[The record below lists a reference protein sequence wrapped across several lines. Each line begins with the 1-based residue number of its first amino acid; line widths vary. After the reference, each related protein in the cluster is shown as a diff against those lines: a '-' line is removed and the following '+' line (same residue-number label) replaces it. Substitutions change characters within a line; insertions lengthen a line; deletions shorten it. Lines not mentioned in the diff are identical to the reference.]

1 MKDFD
6 DIEKMQTLWQK
17 MSDWMTTYM
26 KSFYSPE
33 DAKKA
38 KSHLE
43 IKSAKTIF
51 FDDAQIVDGI
61 ILKEKHTWKVTH
73 NCQELAKHLKLNE
86 HDIMLAKMIGLF
98 HDVGRFYQFTVYR
111 TFNDALSENHAKL
124 GLKVI
129 SDLPFMK
136 ELSSNDLNTLC
147 FAIGNHNAKTIEH
160 TDNKRYLAFAKLIR
174 DADKIDIYRVLKPFL
189 GPTDGTG
196 CSPDF
201 VDLFVE
207 GKQCD
212 YTKMRTQDDRKL
224 VRLMWV
230 YDINYAWSLKQI
242 MKENYIEDIISNLL
256 QDEKMM
262 HGINRLRANIKQ
274 KSVSHDMWEG

>member
-1 MKDFD
+1 MN
-6 DIEKMQTLWQK
+6 DIVKMQELWQE
-17 MSDWMTTYM
+17 MSSWMSTYM

-33 DAKKA
+33 AAKTA
-38 KSHLE
+38 KSHSHLE
-43 IKSAKTIF
+43 IKSAATIF

-61 ILKEKHTWKVTH
+61 ILKEKHTWMVVK
-73 NCQELAKHLKLNE
+73 NCERLANHLNLNE
-86 HDIMLAKMIGLF
+86 HDKILAQMIGLF

-129 SDLPFMK
+129 KDLPFMEK
-136 ELSSNDLNTLC
+136 LSPDDLATLK
-147 FAIGNHNAKTIEH
+147 FAIANHNAREIST
-160 TDNKRYLAFAKLIR
+160 TDNKRFLSFAKLIR

-196 CSPDF
+196 CSADF
-201 VDLFVE
+201 VDLFVA

-230 YDINYAWSLKQI
+230 YDVYFSWSLEQIVKQ
-242 MKENYIEDIISNLL
+242 NYIEDIIKNLVH
-256 QDEKMM
+256 DEKMLQ
-262 HGINRLRANIKQ
+262 GIERLRNYMQ
-274 KSVSHDMWEG
+274 KKLQTKDIWQD

>member
-1 MKDFD
+1 MQ
-6 DIEKMQTLWQK
+6 DIEQMQALWEE
-17 MSDWMTTYM
+17 MRSWMNTYM

-33 DAKKA
+33 AAKTA
-38 KSHLE
+38 KSHLD
-43 IKSAKTIF
+43 IKSGQTIF

-61 ILKEKHTWKVTH
+61 ILKEKHTWHVVS
-73 NCQELAKHLKLNE
+73 NCQKLAQHLKLNE
-86 HDIMLAKMIGLF
+86 HDTILARMIGLF

-129 SDLPFMK
+129 KDLPFMEK
-136 ELSSNDLNTLC
+136 LSSEDLAILK
-147 FAIGNHNAKTIEH
+147 FAIGNHNAKAIEA
-160 TDNKRYLAFAKLIR
+160 TDDKRKLSFAKLIR

-201 VDLFVE
+201 IDLFIE

-230 YDINYAWSLKQI
+230 YDIYFAYSLQQI
-242 MKENYIEDIISNLL
+242 VAQNYIEDIIANLVH
-256 QDEKMM
+256 DEKMM
-262 HGINRLRANIKQ
+262 LGISRLRQYIEAKL
-274 KSVSHDMWEG
+274 KSVDTWEA

>member
-1 MKDFD
+1 MMN
-6 DIEKMQTLWQK
+6 DIAKMQELWQE
-17 MSDWMTTYM
+17 MSSWMTTYM

-33 DAKKA
+33 AAKTA

-61 ILKEKHTWKVTH
+61 ILKEKHTWKVVK
-73 NCQELAKHLKLNE
+73 NCENLAKHLNLNE
-86 HDIMLAKMIGLF
+86 HDSLLAKMIGLF

-129 SDLPFMK
+129 KDLPFMAK
-136 ELSSNDLNTLC
+136 LDEEDLATLK
-147 FAIGNHNAKTIEH
+147 FAIGNHNAKEIEPTENQRH
-160 TDNKRYLAFAKLIR
+160 LAFAKLIR

-201 VDLFVE
+201 VDLFVA

-230 YDINYAWSLKQI
+230 YDVYFAWSLQQIVKQ
-242 MKENYIEDIISNLL
+242 NYIEDIINNLV

-262 HGINRLRANIKQ
+262 QGITRLRNYIQEKLQ
-274 KSVSHDMWEG
+274 TKDIWQG

>member
-1 MKDFD
+1 MN
-6 DIEKMQTLWQK
+6 DIVKMQELWQE
-17 MSDWMTTYM
+17 MSSWMTTYM

-33 DAKKA
+33 AAKTA

-43 IKSAKTIF
+43 IKSAATIF

-61 ILKEKHTWKVTH
+61 ILKEKHTWMVVK
-73 NCQELAKHLKLNE
+73 NCERLANHLNLNE
-86 HDIMLAKMIGLF
+86 HDKILAQMIGLF

-129 SDLPFMK
+129 KDLLFMEK
-136 ELSSNDLNTLC
+136 LSPDDFATLK
-147 FAIGNHNAKTIEH
+147 FAIANHNAREIAT
-160 TDNKRYLAFAKLIR
+160 TDNKRFLSFAKLIR

-196 CSPDF
+196 CSEDF
-201 VDLFVE
+201 IDLFVA

-230 YDINYAWSLKQI
+230 YDIYFSWSLEQIVKQ
-242 MKENYIEDIISNLL
+242 NYIEDIIKNLVH
-256 QDEKMM
+256 DEKMLQ
-262 HGINRLRANIKQ
+262 GIDRLRNYMQ
-274 KSVSHDMWEG
+274 KKLQTKDIWQD

>member
-1 MKDFD
+1 MYDVAH
-6 DIEKMQTLWQK
+6 MQALWEE
-17 MSDWMTTYM
+17 MRNWMNTYM

-33 DAKKA
+33 AAKTA

-43 IKSAKTIF
+43 IKSAQTIF

-61 ILKEKHTWKVTH
+61 ILKEKHTWMVVS
-73 NCQELAKHLKLNE
+73 NCQKLAQHLQLNE
-86 HDIMLAKMIGLF
+86 HDTILARMIGLF

-129 SDLPFMK
+129 KDLPFMEKLAK
-136 ELSSNDLNTLC
+136 EDLEILK
-147 FAIGNHNAKTIEH
+147 FAIGNHNAKQIEA
-160 TDNKRYLAFAKLIR
+160 TDDKRKLAFAKLIR

-189 GPTDGTG
+189 GPTDGSG

-201 VDLFVE
+201 IDLFIE

-230 YDINYAWSLKQI
+230 YDIYFAYSLQQI
-242 MKENYIEDIISNLL
+242 MNQNYIEDIIDNLAH
-256 QDEKMM
+256 DDKMM
-262 HGINRLRANIKQ
+262 LGINRLRQYIENKL
-274 KSVSHDMWEG
+274 KTTDTWEG

>member
-1 MKDFD
+1 MN
-6 DIEKMQTLWQK
+6 DIVKMQELWQE
-17 MSDWMTTYM
+17 MSSWMTTYM

-33 DAKKA
+33 AAKTA

-43 IKSAKTIF
+43 IKSAATIF

-61 ILKEKHTWKVTH
+61 ILKEKHTWMVVK
-73 NCQELAKHLKLNE
+73 NCERLANHLNLNE
-86 HDIMLAKMIGLF
+86 HDKILAQMIGLF

-129 SDLPFMK
+129 KDLPFMEK
-136 ELSSNDLNTLC
+136 LSPDDFATLK
-147 FAIGNHNAKTIEH
+147 FAIANHNAREIAT
-160 TDNKRYLAFAKLIR
+160 TDNKRFLSFAKLIR

-196 CSPDF
+196 CSEDF
-201 VDLFVE
+201 IDLFVA

-230 YDINYAWSLKQI
+230 YDIYFSWSLEQIVKQ
-242 MKENYIEDIISNLL
+242 NYIEDIIKNLVH
-256 QDEKMM
+256 DEKMLQ
-262 HGINRLRANIKQ
+262 GIERLRNYMQ
-274 KSVSHDMWEG
+274 KKLQTKDIWQD

>member
-1 MKDFD
+1 MSNYDS
-6 DIEKMQTLWQK
+6 ITMQELWQE
-17 MSDWMTTYM
+17 MSSWMTTYM

-33 DAKKA
+33 AAKQA

-61 ILKEKHTWKVTH
+61 ILKEQHTWKVVQ
-73 NCQELAKHLKLNE
+73 NCERLAKHLQLDE
-86 HDIMLAKMIGLF
+86 HDSLLAKMIGLF

-129 SDLPFMK
+129 KDLPFMK
-136 ELSSNDLNTLC
+136 KLSQEDLATLK
-147 FAIGNHNAKTIEH
+147 FAIGNHNAKVIAT
-160 TDNKRYLAFAKLIR
+160 TDNKRHLAFAKLIR

-189 GPTDGTG
+189 GPTDGSG

-201 VDLFVE
+201 VELFVA

-230 YDINYAWSLKQI
+230 YDIYFAWSLQQI
-242 MKENYIEDIISNLL
+242 MQQHYIEDIIANLVH
-256 QDEKMM
+256 DEKMM
-262 HGINRLRANIKQ
+262 LGINRLRQYIQEKLQ
-274 KSVSHDMWEG
+274 SEDIWQG

>member
-1 MKDFD
+1 MN
-6 DIEKMQTLWQK
+6 DIVKMQELWQE
-17 MSDWMTTYM
+17 MSSWMTTYM

-33 DAKKA
+33 AAKTA

-43 IKSAKTIF
+43 IKSAATIF

-61 ILKEKHTWKVTH
+61 ILKEKHTWMVVK
-73 NCQELAKHLKLNE
+73 NCERLANHLNLNE
-86 HDIMLAKMIGLF
+86 HDKILAQMIGLF

-129 SDLPFMK
+129 KDLPFMEK
-136 ELSSNDLNTLC
+136 LSPDDFATLK
-147 FAIGNHNAKTIEH
+147 FAIANHNAREIAT
-160 TDNKRYLAFAKLIR
+160 TDNKRFLSFAKLIR

-196 CSPDF
+196 CSEDF
-201 VDLFVE
+201 IDLFVA

-230 YDINYAWSLKQI
+230 YDIYFSWSLEQIVKQ
-242 MKENYIEDIISNLL
+242 NYIEDIIKNLVH
-256 QDEKMM
+256 DEKMLQ
-262 HGINRLRANIKQ
+262 GIDRLRNYMQ
-274 KSVSHDMWEG
+274 KKLQTKDIWQD

>member
-1 MKDFD
+1 MN
-6 DIEKMQTLWQK
+6 DIVKMQELWQE
-17 MSDWMTTYM
+17 MSSWMTTYM

-33 DAKKA
+33 AAKTA

-43 IKSAKTIF
+43 IKSAATIF

-61 ILKEKHTWKVTH
+61 ILKEKHTWMVVK
-73 NCQELAKHLKLNE
+73 NCERLANHLNLNE
-86 HDIMLAKMIGLF
+86 HDKILAQMIGLF

-129 SDLPFMK
+129 KDLPFMEK
-136 ELSSNDLNTLC
+136 LSSDDFATLK
-147 FAIGNHNAKTIEH
+147 FAIANHNAREIAT
-160 TDNKRYLAFAKLIR
+160 TDNKRFLSFAKLIR

-196 CSPDF
+196 CSEDF
-201 VDLFVE
+201 IDLFVA

-230 YDINYAWSLKQI
+230 YDIYFSWSLEQIVKQ
-242 MKENYIEDIISNLL
+242 NYIEDIIKNLVH
-256 QDEKMM
+256 DEKMLQ
-262 HGINRLRANIKQ
+262 GIDRLRNYMQ
-274 KSVSHDMWEG
+274 KKLQTKDIWQD

>member
-1 MKDFD
+1 MSNYDLMM
-6 DIEKMQTLWQK
+6 MQELWQE
-17 MSDWMTTYM
+17 MSSWMTTYM
-26 KSFYSPE
+26 KSFYSPKA
-33 DAKKA
+33 AKQV

-43 IKSAKTIF
+43 IKSTKTIF

-61 ILKEKHTWKVTH
+61 ILKEQHTWKVVQ
-73 NCQELAKHLKLNE
+73 NCEHLAKYLQLDE
-86 HDIMLAKMIGLF
+86 HDSLLAKMIGLF

-129 SDLPFMK
+129 KDLPFMEK
-136 ELSSNDLNTLC
+136 LSQEDLATLK
-147 FAIGNHNAKTIEH
+147 FAIGNHNAKEIAT
-160 TDNKRYLAFAKLIR
+160 TKNKRHLAFAKLIR
-174 DADKIDIYRVLKPFL
+174 DADKIDIYRVLNPFL
-189 GPTDGTG
+189 GPTDGSG

-201 VDLFVE
+201 VELFVA

-230 YDINYAWSLKQI
+230 YDIYFAWSLQQIIKQH
-242 MKENYIEDIISNLL
+242 YIEDIIANLVH
-256 QDEKMM
+256 DEKMM
-262 HGINRLRANIKQ
+262 LGINRLRQYIQEKLQ
-274 KSVSHDMWEG
+274 SKDIWQG

>member
-1 MKDFD
+1 MMN
-6 DIEKMQTLWQK
+6 DIAKMQELWQE
-17 MSDWMTTYM
+17 MSSWMTTYM

-33 DAKKA
+33 AAKTA

-61 ILKEKHTWKVTH
+61 ILKEKHTWKVVK
-73 NCQELAKHLKLNE
+73 NCENLAKHLNLNE
-86 HDIMLAKMIGLF
+86 HDSLLAKMIGLF

-129 SDLPFMK
+129 KDLPFIAK
-136 ELSSNDLNTLC
+136 LDEEDLATLK
-147 FAIGNHNAKTIEH
+147 FAIGNHNAKEIAPTENQRH
-160 TDNKRYLAFAKLIR
+160 LAFAKLIR

-201 VDLFVE
+201 VDLFVA

-230 YDINYAWSLKQI
+230 YDVYFAWSLQQI
-242 MKENYIEDIISNLL
+242 VDYIEDIINNLV

-262 HGINRLRANIKQ
+262 QGITRLRNYIQEKLQ
-274 KSVSHDMWEG
+274 TKDIWQG

>member
-1 MKDFD
+1 MD
-6 DIEKMQTLWQK
+6 MQELWQE
-17 MSDWMTTYM
+17 MSSWMTTYM

-38 KSHLE
+38 RSHLE

-61 ILKEKHTWKVTH
+61 ILKEKHTWKVTA
-73 NCQELAKHLKLNE
+73 NCKALAEHLGLNE
-86 HDIMLAKMIGLF
+86 HDVWLARMIGLF

-129 SDLPFMK
+129 ADLPFMQK
-136 ELSSNDLNTLC
+136 LSPDDLATLK
-147 FAIGNHNAKTIEH
+147 FAIGNHNAKEIAP
-160 TDNKRYLAFAKLIR
+160 TDNMRFLAFAKLIR
-174 DADKIDIYRVLKPFL
+174 DADKIDIYRVLKPYL
-189 GPTDGTG
+189 LPTDGTG

-201 VDLFVE
+201 LELFIE

-230 YDINYAWSLKQI
+230 YDINFAWSLEQI
-242 MKENYIEDIISNLL
+242 MKQNYVEDIIAKLP
-256 QDEKMM
+256 QDDKMQL
-262 HGINRLRANIKQ
+262 GFARLRKYIQEKLATKDIWQ
-274 KSVSHDMWEG
+274 G

>member
-1 MKDFD
+1 MN
-6 DIEKMQTLWQK
+6 DIVKMQELWQK
-17 MSDWMTTYM
+17 MSSWMTTYM

-33 DAKKA
+33 AAKTA

-43 IKSAKTIF
+43 IKSAATIF

-61 ILKEKHTWKVTH
+61 ILKEKHTWMVVK
-73 NCQELAKHLKLNE
+73 NCERLANHLNLNE
-86 HDIMLAKMIGLF
+86 HDKILAQMIGLF

-129 SDLPFMK
+129 KDLPFMEK
-136 ELSSNDLNTLC
+136 LSPDDFATLK
-147 FAIGNHNAKTIEH
+147 FAIANHNAREIAT
-160 TDNKRYLAFAKLIR
+160 TDNKRFLSFAKLIR

-196 CSPDF
+196 CSEDF
-201 VDLFVE
+201 IDLFVA

-230 YDINYAWSLKQI
+230 YDIYFSWSLEQIVKQ
-242 MKENYIEDIISNLL
+242 NYIEDIIKNLVH
-256 QDEKMM
+256 DEKMLQ
-262 HGINRLRANIKQ
+262 GIDRLRNYMQ
-274 KSVSHDMWEG
+274 KKLQTKDIWQD

>member
-1 MKDFD
+1 MHDK
-6 DIEKMQTLWQK
+6 ERMQELWQK
-17 MSDWMTTYM
+17 MSLWMNSYM

-33 DAKKA
+33 EATKA

-73 NCQELAKHLKLNE
+73 NCEQLAKHLRLSE
-86 HDIMLAKMIGLF
+86 HDVMLAKMIGLF

-129 SDLPFMK
+129 ADLPFMQ
-136 ELSSNDLNTLC
+136 ELSKEDLATLK
-147 FAIGNHNAKTIEH
+147 FAIGNHNARVIEA
-160 TDNKRYLAFAKLIR
+160 TDNKRYLSFAKLIR
-174 DADKIDIYRVLKPFL
+174 DADKIDIYRVLKPYL
-189 GPTDGTG
+189 APTDGTG

-201 VDLFVE
+201 VDLFIE

-230 YDINYAWSLKQI
+230 YDINYAWSLKAIVEQ
-242 MKENYIEDIISNLL
+242 NYIEDIIGKLSL
-256 QDEKMM
+256 DDKMM
-262 HGINRLRANIKQ
+262 IGINRLKKYIEEKLATTD
-274 KSVSHDMWEG
+274 VWEG

>member
-1 MKDFD
+1 MMN
-6 DIEKMQTLWQK
+6 DIAKMQELWQE
-17 MSDWMTTYM
+17 MSSWMTTYM

-33 DAKKA
+33 AAKTA

-61 ILKEKHTWKVTH
+61 ILKEKHTWMVVK
-73 NCQELAKHLKLNE
+73 NCENLAKHLNLNE
-86 HDIMLAKMIGLF
+86 HDSLLAKMIGLF

-129 SDLPFMK
+129 KDLPFMAK
-136 ELSSNDLNTLC
+136 LDEEDLATLN
-147 FAIGNHNAKTIEH
+147 FAIGNHNAKELVPTENQRH
-160 TDNKRYLAFAKLIR
+160 LAFAKLIR

-201 VDLFVE
+201 VDLFVA

-230 YDINYAWSLKQI
+230 YD
-242 MKENYIEDIISNLL
+242 
-256 QDEKMM
+256 
-262 HGINRLRANIKQ
+262 
-274 KSVSHDMWEG
+274 V

>member
-1 MKDFD
+1 MN
-6 DIEKMQTLWQK
+6 DIVKMQELWQE
-17 MSDWMTTYM
+17 MSSWMTTYM

-33 DAKKA
+33 AAKTA

-43 IKSAKTIF
+43 IKSAATIF

-61 ILKEKHTWKVTH
+61 ILKEKHTWMVVK
-73 NCQELAKHLKLNE
+73 NCERLANHLNLNE
-86 HDIMLAKMIGLF
+86 HDKILAQMIGLF

-129 SDLPFMK
+129 KDLPFMEK
-136 ELSSNDLNTLC
+136 LSPDDLATLK
-147 FAIGNHNAKTIEH
+147 FAIANHNAREIST
-160 TDNKRYLAFAKLIR
+160 TDNKRFLSFAKLIR

-196 CSPDF
+196 CSVDF
-201 VDLFVE
+201 VDLFVA

-224 VRLMWV
+224 VRLMWI
-230 YDINYAWSLKQI
+230 YDIYFSWSLEQI
-242 MKENYIEDIISNLL
+242 MKQNYIEDIIKNLVH
-256 QDEKMM
+256 DEKMLQ
-262 HGINRLRANIKQ
+262 GIERLRNYMQ
-274 KSVSHDMWEG
+274 KKLQTKDIWQD

>member
-1 MKDFD
+1 MN
-6 DIEKMQTLWQK
+6 DIVKMQELWQE
-17 MSDWMTTYM
+17 MSSWMTTYM

-33 DAKKA
+33 AAKTA

-43 IKSAKTIF
+43 IKSAATIF

-61 ILKEKHTWKVTH
+61 ILKEKHTWMVVK
-73 NCQELAKHLKLNE
+73 NCERLANHLNLNE
-86 HDIMLAKMIGLF
+86 HDKILAQMIGLF

-129 SDLPFMK
+129 KDLPFMEK
-136 ELSSNDLNTLC
+136 LSPDDFATLK
-147 FAIGNHNAKTIEH
+147 FAIANHNAREIAT
-160 TDNKRYLAFAKLIR
+160 TDNKRFLSFAKLIR

-196 CSPDF
+196 CSEDF
-201 VDLFVE
+201 IDLFVA

-230 YDINYAWSLKQI
+230 YDIYFSWSLQQIVKQ
-242 MKENYIEDIISNLL
+242 NYIEDIIKNLVH
-256 QDEKMM
+256 DEKMLQ
-262 HGINRLRANIKQ
+262 GIDRLRNYMQ
-274 KSVSHDMWEG
+274 KKLQTKDIWQD